1 MDNNQNM
8 NQDNTV
14 DQNNQMIP
22 NGTVNIDG
30 QEFKAYFPEQGQQA
44 QNVPPQNIPSQNV
57 PPQNQVNKKYIS
69 PEDKKHANILCIIS
83 VLCFFAVPSV
93 LAALM
98 ELIHNINYDIY
109 DVFDHI
115 ASSVSVASFIVA
127 ITLMILV
134 RVKYPNSVFGK
145 VLMWLYIAVIVLA
158 VIGFFFLLAFIYIL
172 CSGCRGMG

>member
-8 NQDNTV
+8 NQDNIEN
-14 DQNNQMIP
+14 QNNQMIP

-30 QEFKAYFPEQGQQA
+30 QEFKAYFPEQGQQ
-44 QNVPPQNIPSQNV
+44 VQNV

-69 PEDKKHANILCIIS
+69 PEDKKSANILCIIS

-127 ITLMILV
+127 MTLMILV